1 MPVPAAVAGCRAL
14 INAELSDAYRSL
26 CSGIQPAFEDIGLD
40 YTEFAESQ
48 RERLQGSALAD
59 ELSFWQRLL
68 ADLPVLE
75 LPADRP
81 RPADSSQ
88 RGETLIKDFP
98 DDLRGIVQQLADD
111 HAATMFMVFAA
122 AYNLVLSRYSGL
134 EDIPTGVPML
144 GRPDPELEAVVGM
157 FVNMV
162 VLRSDL
168 SGDPTFS
175 ELLDRIADA
184 SLDLY
189 DHQEVSF
196 SQVVDAVQPARDPDR
211 NPLFQVSIQ
220 LLGESNSGGN
230 LSFPGVIAE
239 FVPLAS
245 AGSRFDIAMSIID
258 TGSSLRAAVEY
269 SSDVFDSWR
278 MEAMLTHLET
288 VLRAVAADPGLR
300 LSQIPIV
307 AGTEA
312 EQLISAGRSQAGR
325 EGQQLARQVYVVDRS
340 VNLVPRGVAGELLI
354 GCEPGNLA
362 SRYLD
367 QPELTTGTFI
377 ADPFCPGRL
386 VYRSGDLARWS
397 SDLRIEFLGRVD
409 SRAEL
414 GEIEAALASHADVGR
429 AVALV
434 RPDPAE
440 AGTGQDGGEPCSQA
454 ERIVAGIF
462 GEVLSLPWV
471 NVEDNFFDI
480 GGNSLQVMRAA
491 SRINKAFGIKLSV
504 RTLYGGATARAVS
517 VAVDEAVA
525 DKTVGGKPA

>member
-1 MPVPAAVAGCRAL
+1 
-14 INAELSDAYRSL
+14 
-26 CSGIQPAFEDIGLD
+26 
-40 YTEFAESQ
+40 
-48 RERLQGSALAD
+48 
-59 ELSFWQRLL
+59 
-68 ADLPVLE
+68 
-75 LPADRP
+75 
-81 RPADSSQ
+81 
-88 RGETLIKDFP
+88 
-98 DDLRGIVQQLADD
+98 
-111 HAATMFMVFAA
+111 
-122 AYNLVLSRYSGL
+122 
-134 EDIPTGVPML
+134 
-144 GRPDPELEAVVGM
+144 
-157 FVNMV
+157 
-162 VLRSDL
+162 
-168 SGDPTFS
+168 
-175 ELLDRIADA
+175 
-184 SLDLY
+184 
-189 DHQEVSF
+189 
-196 SQVVDAVQPARDPDR
+196 
-211 NPLFQVSIQ
+211 
-220 LLGESNSGGN
+220 
-230 LSFPGVIAE
+230 
-239 FVPLAS
+239 
-245 AGSRFDIAMSIID
+245 
-258 TGSSLRAAVEY
+258 
-269 SSDVFDSWR
+269 

-325 EGQQLARQVYVVDRS
+325 EGQRPARQVYVVDRS
-340 VNLVPRGVAGELLI
+340 VILVPRGGAGELLI
-354 GCEPGNLA
+354 GCGPGNRP

-397 SDLRIEFLGRVD
+397 SDLRIEFLGGVD